1 MTGMKFL
8 AGSSRPS
15 LEKQK
20 DDSNSMYNHYKN
32 LLHIRKNTQA
42 LNNGTYESFKVKSND
57 VMAYKRESD
66 KETVYVFHNFSRNPV
81 TLDVP
86 EVSKGEIIFKSN
98 DNDILDNGKVTIDK
112 TSSLMIKIDK

>member
-42 LNNGTYESFKVKSND
+42 LNNGTYESFKV
-57 VMAYKRESD
+57 
-66 KETVYVFHNFSRNPV
+66 PGG
-81 TLDVP
+81 
-86 EVSKGEIIFKSN
+86 KGPYFQK
-98 DNDILDNGKVTIDK
+98 G
-112 TSSLMIKIDK
+112 